1 MNYRIIIADDHQ
13 MFREGLVAML
23 ETQGEFNVIG
33 QAENGREIITLANE
47 TNPDVVIMDISMPEL
62 NGIEATKQIHK
73 EMPEIKVIALS
84 MHNDKRFITRA
95 LGAGAQGY
103 ILKEC
108 AFDELSDAIH
118 TIMSNQIYLSKTITS
133 IVIKDYL
140 EKIDVA
146 SNVKTVGVLSAREN
160 EVLQLIAE
168 GKSSKEIASDM
179 YLSIKTIETYR
190 KHIMD
195 KLEIHTVA
203 ELTKYAISEGLT
215 SL

>member
-1 MNYRIIIADDHQ
+1 MDYRIIIADDHQ
-13 MFREGLVAML
+13 IFREGLVAML
-23 ETQGEFNVIG
+23 EKQGEFNVIG
-33 QAENGREIITLANE
+33 QAENGREIIALAKE
-47 TNPDVVIMDISMPEL
+47 MNPDVVIMDISMPDL
-62 NGIEATKQIHK
+62 NGIEATKQIQK
-73 EMPEIKVIALS
+73 EMKEIKVIALS

-103 ILKEC
+103 LLKEC

-118 TIMSNQIYLSKTITS
+118 TIMSDQIYLSKTITS

-140 EKIDVA
+140 EKLDVDP
-146 SNVKTVGVLSAREN
+146 NVKTLRVLSVRET

-168 GKSSKEIASDM
+168 GKSSKGIASDM
-179 YLSIKTIETYR
+179 FLSVKTIETYR

-195 KLEIHTVA
+195 KLDIHTVA